1 MCTPV
6 HLQVYVKNLF
16 SIIIWLQFYIVS
28 GWFEVNLDKKKLK
41 TPNGEIFKVP
51 SEALALAVA
60 LEWNSQDKIIK
71 RNYMH
76 LVSLSTLK
84 QIIKQFC

>member
-1 MCTPV
+1 M
-6 HLQVYVKNLF
+6 
-16 SIIIWLQFYIVS
+16 
-28 GWFEVNLDKKKLK
+28 
-41 TPNGEIFKVP
+41 FKVP

-60 LEWNSQDKIIK
+60 TEWNSQDKIIK

-84 QIIKQFC
+84 QIIKEFGKKDNNIKNRTEI

>member
-1 MCTPV
+1 M
-6 HLQVYVKNLF
+6 
-16 SIIIWLQFYIVS
+16 
-28 GWFEVNLDKKKLK
+28 
-41 TPNGEIFKVP
+41 FKVP

-60 LEWNSQDKIIK
+60 TEWNSQDKIIK

-84 QIIKQFC
+84 QIIKEFGKKDNNIKNRTEILKKIKK